1 MKLFYKQFR
10 VSHDPLKAIA
20 SEEILYWF
28 NEQLMYYGQ
37 ARWNARGKKWR
48 SIRAS
53 LSLGNVK
60 YEKCEAVN
68 NKRSTMP
75 QLSTL
80 CAKRKLF

>member
-1 MKLFYKQFR
+1 
-10 VSHDPLKAIA
+10 
-20 SEEILYWF
+20 
-28 NEQLMYYGQ
+28 MYYGQ

-80 CAKRKLF
+80 PVKRKLFE